1 MQKGTKQKKLGNIGY
16 DLLVLFTGVS
26 ILLGRY
32 AGWAILYVTVVIASI
47 YNGLRHL
54 VSFLNEDKVK
64 EVTDVPSILFM
75 FIFATLILVK
85 PTLFYQFAII
95 FVGWWMF
102 ADACINLIRFYVKK
116 RDQVSGAASLFVAG
130 FISLVLSIFLIFS
143 KSLSKGH
150 IFAIISGIYLIIYG
164 LLGFSFHLFL
174 SSDKKKVNW
183 SYSAPVLLN
192 AFIPSNVYISIKH
205 LKKNSKLDIHKEKI
219 QTPLHVYVYL
229 NETGPEAFGHIDIG
243 YKGTIYSY
251 GCHDPSTRK
260 LVGTMG
266 DGVLIK
272 SDEKLFIDH
281 ATHGE
286 NKVIISY
293 GIDLNDSEQEIIEKK
308 IKEMMDRTIPWLC
321 PYAEAEQEGKDTT
334 NIHDYASRVYQ
345 NTHCEM
351 YKFTKGKFKTYF
363 IAGTNCVNLADDLIR
378 SKELNL
384 IDLNGLV
391 TPGAYLAF
399 LNTEYQKKDSIVK
412 TRTLYESVS
421 LKETVTN

>member
-1 MQKGTKQKKLGNIGY
+1 MQKRTKQKKLGNISY

-116 RDQVSGAASLFVAG
+116 RDQVSGAASLFVSG
-130 FISLVLSIFLIFS
+130 FVSLVLSIFLIFS

-150 IFAIISGIYLIIYG
+150 IFALIAGIYLIIYG

-205 LKKNSKLDIHKEKI
+205 LKKNSKLDIRKEKI

-321 PYAEAEQEGKDTT
+321 PYAEAEKEGKDTA

-345 NTHCEM
+345 NSHCEM

-399 LNTEYQKKDSIVK
+399 LNTEYQKKDSSVK

-421 LKETVTN
+421 LKETATN

>member
-1 MQKGTKQKKLGNIGY
+1 MNKAGKFSSIIY
-16 DLLVLFTGVS
+16 DLLVLFTGIS

-32 AGWAILYVTVVIASI
+32 AGWAVLYVTVVISSF
-47 YNGLRHL
+47 YNGIRHL
-54 VSFLNEDKVK
+54 VSLLNEDKVK
-64 EVTDVPSILFM
+64 EVTDVPAILFM
-75 FIFATLILVK
+75 FFFGVIILVY
-85 PTLFYQFAII
+85 PTLFYRFAII

-102 ADACINLIRFYVKK
+102 AEACINLIKFYVKK
-116 RDQVSGAASLFVAG
+116 KDQVSGAASLFISG
-130 FISLVLSIFLIFS
+130 FISLILSIFLIFS
-143 KSLSKGH
+143 KSMSKGH
-150 IFAIISGIYLIIYG
+150 IVALIGGIYLIIYG
-164 LLGFSFHLFL
+164 LLGFTFHLFFN
-174 SSDKKKVNW
+174 SPNKKYHW
-183 SYSAPVLLN
+183 SYSPPVLLN
-192 AFIPSNVYISIKH
+192 AFIPSNVFISIKH
-205 LKKNSKLDIHKEKI
+205 LKKTSKLDIHKEKI

-251 GCHDPSTRK
+251 GCHDPNTRK

-272 SDEKLFIDH
+272 SDEKKFIDN

-293 GIDLNDSEQEIIEKK
+293 GIDLSEHEQSILEKR
-308 IKEMMDRTIPWLC
+308 IGDLMHRTIPWLC
-321 PYAEAEQEGKDTT
+321 LYAENEKEGKDVSH
-334 NIHDYASRVYQ
+334 IHDYASRVYQ
-345 NTHCEM
+345 NTHAEM
-351 YKFTKGKFKTYF
+351 YKFTSGKFKTYF

-421 LKETVTN
+421 LKETN

>member
-1 MQKGTKQKKLGNIGY
+1 MNRLGKFSNIGY
-16 DLLVLFTGVS
+16 DLLVLFTGIS

-32 AGWAILYVTVVIASI
+32 AGWAILYVTVVISSF
-47 YNGLRHL
+47 YNGIRHL
-54 VSFLNEDKVK
+54 VFLLNEDKVQ
-64 EVTDVPSILFM
+64 EVTDVPVILFS
-75 FIFATLILVK
+75 FIFGILILIY
-85 PTLFYQFAII
+85 PNLFYRFSII

-102 ADACINLIRFYVKK
+102 AEACINLIKFYVKK
-116 RDQVSGAASLFVAG
+116 RDQVSGAASLFISG
-130 FISLVLSIFLIFS
+130 FISFVLSFFLIFS

-150 IFAIISGIYLIIYG
+150 VVALIGGIYLIIYG
-164 LLGFSFHLFL
+164 LLGFTFHLFL
-174 SSDKKKVNW
+174 NSDKKKYHW

-192 AFIPSNVYISIKH
+192 AFIPSNVFISIKH
-205 LKKNSKLDIHKEKI
+205 LKKSSKLDITKEEIK
-219 QTPLHVYVYL
+219 TPLHVYVYL

-272 SDEKLFIDH
+272 SDEQKFIDN

-286 NKVIISY
+286 NKVIIRY
-293 GIDLNDSEQEIIEKK
+293 GIDLSEHEESILEKR
-308 IKEMMDRTIPWLC
+308 ISDMMSRTIPWLC
-321 PYAEAEQEGKDTT
+321 PYAEAEKDGLDVSS
-334 NIHDYASRVYQ
+334 IRDYASRVYKH
-345 NTHCEM
+345 THAEM
-351 YKFTKGKFKTYF
+351 YKFTSGKFKTYF

-378 SKELNL
+378 SKDLNL

-412 TRTLYESVS
+412 TRILYESES
-421 LKETVTN
+421 LKETMN